1 MRKKTLV
8 TLFIVGSLLEI
19 LAFVFW
25 IISIVTLSSNCSNG
39 TCTSAPTSGIF
50 LIFLAGICSLVGT
63 VLLAISWIGVL
74 NKQAQRQQWAWFVC
88 TILFSY
94 VTMIIYWIA
103 VPESSTSTQ
112 GISYQPPVPG
122 SL

>member
-8 TLFIVGSLLEI
+8 TLFIVGSVLEI
-19 LAFVFW
+19 LALIFW
-25 IISIVTLSSNCSNG
+25 IISIVAISSNCTNG
-39 TCTSAPTSGIF
+39 TCSSAPASAIF
-50 LIFLAGICSLVGT
+50 IIFLAGICSLAGT

-74 NKQAQRQQWAWFVC
+74 IKQAQRQQWAWFVL

-103 VPESSTSTQ
+103 VPENPIPSMAQ
-112 GISYQPPVPG
+112 PYQPPVPG
-122 SL
+122 RL